1 MPPKKR
7 GRPGET
13 GAQQEAQPSGAATV
27 APRRR
32 HTRVQRWHGSTQ
44 HEITRGVAGVLKELG
59 ARLEKEQAALVKEA
73 RRQHKGSKPFDAAAE
88 VEALV
93 RRVEQLA
100 QRELREEA
108 AAKKAAKVPRP
119 TAAAAVAGDTF
130 AAVDL
135 VLDELLRAWTAE
147 LQPETRLTV
156 IPAHTDKEWLLALSC
171 RDHVVWASD
180 PYILYVI

>member
-1 MPPKKR
+1 MVRDDGDDAAEEEGPGR
-7 GRPGET
+7 GAGET
-13 GAQQEAQPSGAATV
+13 EAQQAQPSGAATA

-32 HTRVQRWHGSTQ
+32 RRVQRWHGSTQ

-100 QRELREEA
+100 QRERREDNLP
-108 AAKKAAKVPRP
+108 VSHQSN
-119 TAAAAVAGDTF
+119 
-130 AAVDL
+130 L
-135 VLDELLRAWTAE
+135 
-147 LQPETRLTV
+147 
-156 IPAHTDKEWLLALSC
+156 HTKLNSL
-171 RDHVVWASD
+171 
-180 PYILYVI
+180 

>member
-1 MPPKKR
+1 MPSKKR
-7 GRPGET
+7 GRAGET
-13 GAQQEAQPSGAATV
+13 EAQQAQPTGAATA

-32 HTRVQRWHGSTQ
+32 RRVQRWHGSTQ

-100 QRELREEA
+100 QRERREEA

-119 TAAAAVAGDTF
+119 VAAVVGDTF

-135 VLDELLRAWTAE
+135 
-147 LQPETRLTV
+147 P
-156 IPAHTDKEWLLALSC
+156 
-171 RDHVVWASD
+171 
-180 PYILYVI
+180 

>member
-1 MPPKKR
+1 MQTPRPSVRNCWFGPGLADTMPPKKR

-100 QRELREEA
+100 QRERREEA
-108 AAKKAAKVPRP
+108 AAKM
-119 TAAAAVAGDTF
+119 
-130 AAVDL
+130 
-135 VLDELLRAWTAE
+135 W
-147 LQPETRLTV
+147 LQ
-156 IPAHTDKEWLLALSC
+156 
-171 RDHVVWASD
+171 
-180 PYILYVI
+180 

>member
-100 QRELREEA
+100 LGWLTWLAQACGRNDCGSRMS
-108 AAKKAAKVPRP
+108 
-119 TAAAAVAGDTF
+119 D
-130 AAVDL
+130 
-135 VLDELLRAWTAE
+135 
-147 LQPETRLTV
+147 QP
-156 IPAHTDKEWLLALSC
+156 I
-171 RDHVVWASD
+171 
-180 PYILYVI
+180 

>member
-7 GRPGET
+7 GRAGET
-13 GAQQEAQPSGAATV
+13 EAQQAQPSGAATA

-32 HTRVQRWHGSTQ
+32 RRVQRWHGSTQ

-100 QRELREEA
+100 QRERREEA
-108 AAKKAAKVPRP
+108 AAKMPSGN
-119 TAAAAVAGDTF
+119 AG
-130 AAVDL
+130 A
-135 VLDELLRAWTAE
+135 R
-147 LQPETRLTV
+147 
-156 IPAHTDKEWLLALSC
+156 
-171 RDHVVWASD
+171 
-180 PYILYVI
+180 